1 MNYYKIIKDQT
12 FIGVISSNNFRKY
25 NKRHQFL
32 GPATENDG
40 ELVDYMGQ
48 YYRDTWMTGIAQAI
62 PYSYIAA
69 NIISISE
76 LEYESLNIRLEEN
89 QEQTIE
95 DETILLQEPIVNEE
109 IQEVNVFDTLTV
121 DEMKRLKLQQ
131 LSAYCH
137 NTIENGF
144 DLELRNEIHHFSL
157 DTQDQLNLI
166 SLHAMA
172 QTQTLIP
179 YHADNEACIFYTNE
193 EINEIVETATAF
205 KIYHTTYYNAL
216 KGYVNSLDNIADIA
230 AIRYGIEIPEAYKS
244 DVLRTLE
251 Q

>member
-1 MNYYKIIKDQT
+1 MKYYKIIKDQT
-12 FIGVISSNNFRKY
+12 FIGVISSDNFRRY
-25 NKRHQFL
+25 NRRHQFL

-40 ELVDYMGQ
+40 ELIDYMGKF
-48 YYRDTWMTGIAQAI
+48 YRDTWMTGITEEI
-62 PYSYIAA
+62 PYQYIEA
-69 NIISISE
+69 NVIDISE
-76 LEYESLNIRLEEN
+76 LEYDSLNIRLEAN

-95 DETILLQEPIVNEE
+95 EENNLLEIEAIEETPEINLYDLL
-109 IQEVNVFDTLTV
+109 TLE
-121 DEMKRLKLQQ
+121 EMKNLKIQQ
-131 LSAYCH
+131 LSNNCR
-137 NTIENGF
+137 NIIENGF

-172 QTQTLIP
+172 QTQSLIP
-179 YHADNEACIFYTNE
+179 YHADGEACIFYTSE

-216 KGYVNSLDNIADIA
+216 KGYVNALETIEEIA
-230 AIRYGIEIPEAYKS
+230 AIEYGIEIPENYKS
-244 DVLRTLE
+244 DVLRALE